1 MKEKTTSRIRSF
13 KSFIPFLMAS
23 VAVLG
28 NSSIAKAV
36 DFNFTYE
43 DGVTFEQIAAMETAG
58 MIWSDYLADDI
69 TVNIHVES
77 TNVLDSNI
85 VGGALPGMVSNYKYG
100 TFRSLLNNDSTSVL
114 DNTAY
119 SNLSVKQEH
128 GQDKFTA
135 WFDTGISG
143 YTEDHKDL
151 NLTRANA
158 KAIGAINAHDSDLD
172 GYILMNDLSNS
183 AASWNY
189 DLANGSVDS
198 NSLDYLSVAAH
209 EIGHVLGFVSG
220 VDKIDIDKY
229 DDWNSLLSNY
239 GDNNGVMRRMDELL
253 NYATP
258 LDMFRYSSQSKQAD
272 NNNEDYNIID
282 FSTSQQAYF
291 SLDGGDTL
299 MYQFAQGQDDDEGW
313 GDGYQASHWKQKD
326 SNQIGIMDPLID
338 LGQRRELSN
347 RDMVAFDTIGYD
359 LTANANA
366 MIGAGNAANS
376 WLVTGM
382 GTDLSTLEYQ
392 AKDKKVK
399 KYHSDGDASWI
410 DWAIDNGYNTATSD
424 YTQNRTDDVEKMIRK
439 SKIYQG
445 RRGGWGQTAAFW
457 QEAYLQE
464 FKWQTVDLE
473 ADSQAVPEPGSTAGF
488 LAMGFLGLGT
498 LLKRKKK

>member
-1 MKEKTTSRIRSF
+1 MQKINSI
-13 KSFIPFLMAS
+13 KSFIPLLMAS
-23 VAVLG
+23 IAVLG

-43 DGVTFEQIAAMETAG
+43 TGVTFEQIAAMETAG

-85 VGGALPGMVSNYKYG
+85 VGGALPGMVSNFNYG
-100 TFRSLLNNDSTSVL
+100 TFRSLLNSDSTSVL

-128 GQDKFTA
+128 GYEKFTA
-135 WFDTGISG
+135 WFDTGVSG

-158 KAIGAINAHDSDLD
+158 KAIGAIDAHNNDLD

-183 AASWNY
+183 SASWNY
-189 DLANGSVDS
+189 NLANSSADS
-198 NSLDYLSVAAH
+198 NTLDYLSVATH

-220 VDKIDIDKY
+220 VDQIDIDKY
-229 DDWNSLLSNY
+229 DDWNSLENAYAHKS
-239 GDNNGVMRRMDELL
+239 NGVMTRMDELL

-258 LDMFRYSSQSKQAD
+258 LDMFRYSPKSKQAD
-272 NNNEDYNIID
+272 MNNLFYNVID

-291 SLDGGDTL
+291 SLDGGNTL

-313 GDGYQASHWKQKD
+313 GDGYQASHWKQKN
-326 SNQIGIMDPLID
+326 SNQIGIMDPLIN
-338 LGQRRELSN
+338 LGQRRQVSN
-347 RDMVAFDTIGYD
+347 RDMVAFDVVGYD
-359 LTANANA
+359 LTMNGHN
-366 MIGAGNAANS
+366 MIGAGNAANG

-382 GTDLSTLEYQ
+382 GTDLTTLEYQ

-399 KYHSDGDASWI
+399 KYHSDGDASWL
-410 DWAIDNGYNTATSD
+410 DMAIAFSNTETSD
-424 YTQNRTDDVEKMIRK
+424 YTQNRTQDVEKMIKK
-439 SKIYQG
+439 SKIYEG

-464 FKWQTVDLE
+464 FKWQTIDLE

>member
-1 MKEKTTSRIRSF
+1 MNIVKG
-13 KSFIPFLMAS
+13 FIPLFLAS
-23 VAVLG
+23 TAVLI
-28 NSSIAKAV
+28 NSSVAKAV
-36 DFNFTYE
+36 NFDFTYQT
-43 DGVTFEQIAAMETAG
+43 GVTFEQIAAMETAG
-58 MIWSDYLADDI
+58 MIWSDYLTDDI

-77 TNVLDSNI
+77 TNLLDSNI
-85 VGGALPGMVSNYKYG
+85 VGGALPGMVSNYNYG
-100 TFRSLLNNDSTSVL
+100 SFRSLLNNDSTSVS

-128 GQDKFTA
+128 GHEKFTA

-158 KAIGAINAHDSDLD
+158 KAIGAIDAHDSDLD

-183 AASWNY
+183 SASWNY
-189 DLANGSVDS
+189 NLANGSVGS
-198 NSLDYLSVAAH
+198 NTLDYLSVAAH

-220 VDKIDIDKY
+220 VDQVDIDKY
-229 DDWNSLLSNY
+229 DDWNSLWSDY
-239 GDNNGVMRRMDELL
+239 GDNNGVMTRMDELL

-258 LDMFRYSSQSKQAD
+258 LDMFRYSSKSKQAD
-272 NNNEDYNIID
+272 SNNLFYNVID

-291 SLDGGDTL
+291 SLDGGNTL
-299 MYQFAQGQDDDEGW
+299 MYEFAQGQDDDEGW
-313 GDGYQASHWKQKD
+313 GDGYQASHWKQRN

-347 RDMVAFDTIGYD
+347 RDMVAFDVIGYD
-359 LTANANA
+359 LTMNGHN
-366 MIGAGNAANS
+366 MIGAGNAAND
-376 WLVTGM
+376 WLVTGI
-382 GTDLSTLEYQ
+382 GTDLSTLEHK
-392 AKDKKVK
+392 AKDRKVK
-399 KYHSDGDASWI
+399 KHHSDGDASWI
-410 DWAIDNGYNTATSD
+410 NLAIAFSNSETSD
-424 YTQNRTDDVEKMIRK
+424 YTQNRTKDVEKMIRK
-439 SKIYQG
+439 SKIYDA
-445 RRGGWGQTAAFW
+445 RRSGWGQTAAFW

-488 LAMGFLGLGT
+488 LAMGFFGLGA